1 MSNLT
6 LLETIESEKPYNY
19 NEYRSISKAPQSWS
33 YVWK

>member
-19 NEYRSISKAPQSWS
+19 NEYRSIQSWR
-33 YVWK
+33 YVYYAN